1 MGKKMRESM
10 IHYSV
15 ERGIAILELRHP
27 PANTYTHQMMR
38 ELDEAILKARFDP
51 QVHVLLLQGGGERF
65 FCGGADLRMLS
76 EAEAG
81 FKYHFRLHA
90 SETLSR
96 LVQTPKLVIAAL
108 NGHTVGGGLE
118 IALAADLRVAR
129 KGGGKIG
136 LPEVKLGILPGTGGS
151 QRLARIVGTA
161 RAIEIMARGR
171 LMEFE
176 QALELGLIQEIF
188 DGERFGDEVLEYAA
202 RFVPPASA
210 SRAVGLIK
218 RSVQAGAGMSLA
230 DALSYERELQQQL
243 FLSEDAEEGL
253 RAFLE
258 KRAPEFSGK

>member
-1 MGKKMRESM
+1 MDGKMVR
-10 IHYSV
+10 YSS
-15 ERGIAILELRHP
+15 EGGIATLELHHP
-27 PANTYTHQMMR
+27 PANTYTHRMMR
-38 ELDEAILKARFDP
+38 ELDEAILQARFDP
-51 QVHVLLLQGGGERF
+51 AVHVILLRGEGGRF

-76 EAEAG
+76 EADPG

-90 SETLSR
+90 SETLDR

-129 KGGGKIG
+129 QGGGKIG

-151 QRLARIVGTA
+151 QRLARIVGSA
-161 RAIEIMARGR
+161 KAIEIMTAGN

-176 QALELGLIQEIF
+176 EALELGLVQAIL
-188 DGERFGDEVLEYAA
+188 DRDRFGEAAREYAG
-202 RFVPPASA
+202 RFVPPGSA
-210 SRAVGLIK
+210 SHAVGLIK
-218 RSVQAGAGMSLA
+218 RSVHAGAGMSLA

-243 FLSEDAEEGL
+243 FLGEDADEGL

-258 KRAPEFSGK
+258 RRTPKFSGK